1 MEQEKNKKGVT
12 ICLISIIVVLAVLCI
27 SLEAGVFNSNKT
39 TDNSSVN
46 SFLTSNKLIST
57 SDSVSSNMPDGYVFL
72 NNGRFAYYNYS
83 FDIGYIIGK
92 NGKKEIDYN
101 RMISGIGTWTINN
114 NELILKFEKEEHAIG
129 GEEINEPPYP
139 YLSNYKREI
148 KNVNKET
155 KYTINKIDDSSDT
168 TPFLSLNNNEVKWY
182 SLSISEEYINIPKE
196 LAQNGYSDTYNQLIK
211 TETDTL
217 DNITT
222 NNTNSNTTTEINGL
236 KVNNNGVAENDLNT
250 TFDILG
256 IAKSSDEVYKDNC
269 LNAYISDN
277 NYKSNSKKIFVWY
290 VISHKLETNHG
301 NEILRDVDGDGK
313 ADVGACGGAADCG
326 TIKKSD
332 ATKITKLYG
341 LTNMDDQFEEML
353 APYTDEYMINYY
365 NLSGLHPITC
375 NISTRH
381 NITAKY
387 DNGKDIVVIDNQ
399 NVTEY
404 GYLGESD
411 QVKSQKDQ
419 TVTYVLKND
428 NNDYYLD
435 SVSVK

>member
-1 MEQEKNKKGVT
+1 MEQEKNNKGV
-12 ICLISIIVVLAVLCI
+12 IALLIVIIVILLTLVILLATGTI
-27 SLEAGVFNSNKT
+27 SFKSANT
-39 TDNSSVN
+39 TD
-46 SFLTSNKLIST
+46 
-57 SDSVSSNMPDGYVFL
+57 
-72 NNGRFAYYNYS
+72 
-83 FDIGYIIGK
+83 
-92 NGKKEIDYN
+92 
-101 RMISGIGTWTINN
+101 
-114 NELILKFEKEEHAIG
+114 
-129 GEEINEPPYP
+129 
-139 YLSNYKREI
+139 
-148 KNVNKET
+148 
-155 KYTINKIDDSSDT
+155 DT
-168 TPFLSLNNNEVKWY
+168 
-182 SLSISEEYINIPKE
+182 
-196 LAQNGYSDTYNQLIK
+196 
-211 TETDTL
+211 
-217 DNITT
+217 TT

-250 TFDILG
+250 AFDILG
-256 IAKSSDEVYKDNC
+256 ITKSSDEVYKDNC

-301 NEILRDVDGDGK
+301 NEILIDVDGDGK

-375 NISTRH
+375 NISTKH
-381 NITAKY
+381 IITAKY